1 LELWSFSIIESAE
14 MTPILAT
21 VLNVDKRGDEYVV
34 SIQLEGEKYYDTFEK
49 LRFEDEPDLGWC
61 HYGWLDLI
69 YHRDPK
75 LTKGQKFPL
84 WSVAA
89 SPFEG

>member
-1 LELWSFSIIESAE
+1 

-21 VLNVDKRGDEYVV
+21 VLNVEKRGNEYVV
-34 SIQLEGEKYYDTFEK
+34 AIQLDGKKCYDTFEE
-49 LRFEDEPDLGWC
+49 LCFENKPDLGWY

-75 LTKGQKFPL
+75 LVKGQKFPL

-89 SPFEG
+89 SPFEE